1 MVILSKMEIRVIN
14 LFRAEWKK
22 VFANFKLT
30 SFLVWIFPIGL
41 FAFHTV
47 MILLSLVSPTMTA
60 GVEYFGSGFWT
71 TDSLNAWNIMI
82 TFPANLFGRML
93 PLAFMA
99 VVFAGEYQWRTWKN
113 IAPRTQRWK
122 LILAKMAALVSLVL
136 ISLALTALI
145 SALGPAIG
153 YRIHG
158 LPYGPDLDPQILG
171 SFLLDTAKTTFIVL
185 LSLAVLA
192 GYAAIAAITTR
203 SILGGLM
210 VSFGFSVLDA
220 VSLGMLSLLAT
231 LFNQPSLINL
241 YQYTPTYNLSNV
253 QSWLLRGEGEVA
265 IIAGISP
272 LSTAPGFWISLLVL
286 AIWIGGLISLA
297 LVIFQRQELTE

>member
-1 MVILSKMEIRVIN
+1 MLN
-14 LFRAEWKK
+14 LYRAEWCK
-22 VFANFKLT
+22 VSANFRLT
-30 SFLVWIFPIGL
+30 AFLVWIFPIGL

-47 MILLSLVSPTMTA
+47 MILLSLISPTMTA
-60 GVEYFGSGFWT
+60 GVEYFGSGSWSA
-71 TDSLNAWNIMI
+71 DSLTAWSMVI

-113 IAPRTQRWK
+113 IAPRTHRWK
-122 LILAKMAALVSLVL
+122 LILAKMAALVILVL
-136 ISLALTALI
+136 VSLALTALI
-145 SALGPAIG
+145 SALGPSLG
-153 YRIHG
+153 HRIHG
-158 LPYGPDLDPQILG
+158 LPYGPDLNLQVLG
-171 SFLLDTAKTTFIVL
+171 SFLLESVKTIFIVL

-192 GYAAIAAITTR
+192 GYAAIAALTTR

-220 VSLGMLSLLAT
+220 VSLGMLSLFSA

-241 YQYTPTYNLSNV
+241 YQYTPTYNLSNMY
-253 QSWLLRGEGEVA
+253 SWLLRGEGKVA

-272 LSTAPGFWISLLVL
+272 LSTAPGFWFSLLAM
-286 AIWIGGLISLA
+286 AIWICGLIGLS

>member
-1 MVILSKMEIRVIN
+1 MLN
-14 LFRAEWKK
+14 LYRAEWRK
-22 VFANFKLT
+22 VFANFRLT
-30 SFLVWIFPIGL
+30 AFLVWIFPIGL

-71 TDSLNAWNIMI
+71 TDSLNSWNMMI

-122 LILAKMAALVSLVL
+122 LILAKMAALISLVM
-136 ISLALTALI
+136 ISLVLTALI
-145 SALGPAIG
+145 AALGPSIG

-158 LPYGPDLDPQILG
+158 LPYGPDLNPQILG
-171 SFLLDTAKTTFIVL
+171 SFLLDTAKMVFIVL

-203 SILGGLM
+203 SILGGLL

-220 VSLGMLSLLAT
+220 VSLGMLSLFAA

-241 YQYTPTYNLSNV
+241 YQYTPTYNLSNMY
-253 QSWLLRGEGEVA
+253 SWLLRGEGEVA
-265 IIAGISP
+265 LIAGISP
-272 LSTAPGFWISLLVL
+272 LTFAPSFWVSLLVL
-286 AIWIGGLISLA
+286 AIWIGGLIGLA

>member
-1 MVILSKMEIRVIN
+1 MLN
-14 LFRAEWKK
+14 LYRAEWRK

-71 TDSLNAWNIMI
+71 TDSLNAWNMMI

-136 ISLALTALI
+136 ISLALTSLI
-145 SALGPAIG
+145 SALGPSIG

-158 LPYGPDLDPQILG
+158 LPYGPVLDPQILG
-171 SFLLDTAKTTFIVL
+171 SFLLDTAKTTFVVL
-185 LSLAVLA
+185 LSLVVLA

-203 SILGGLM
+203 SILGGLL

-220 VSLGMLSLLAT
+220 VSLGMLSLLAMI
-231 LFNQPSLINL
+231 FNSPSLINL
-241 YQYTPTYNLSNV
+241 YTFTPTYNLSNV
-253 QSWLLRGEGEVA
+253 HSWLLRGEAEFA
-265 IIAGISP
+265 ITAGISP
-272 LSTAPGFWISLLVL
+272 LSTAPGFWVSLLVL

-297 LVIFQRQELTE
+297 LITFQRQELTE

>member
-1 MVILSKMEIRVIN
+1 MIN
-14 LFRAEWKK
+14 LYRAEWRK
-22 VFANFKLT
+22 VFANFRLT
-30 SFLVWIFPIGL
+30 AFLVWIFPIGL

-47 MILLSLVSPTMTA
+47 MILLSLISPTMTA

-71 TDSLNAWNIMI
+71 TDSLNSWNMMI

-99 VVFAGEYQWRTWKN
+99 VVFAGEYQWRTLKN

-145 SALGPAIG
+145 SALGPSIG

-158 LPYGPDLDPQILG
+158 LPYGPDLDLQILG
-171 SFLLDTAKTTFIVL
+171 SFMLDTAKTVFIVL

-220 VSLGMLSLLAT
+220 VSLGMLSLLGA

-241 YQYTPTYNLSNV
+241 YQYTPTYNLSNMY
-253 QSWLLRGEGEVA
+253 SWLLRGEGEIA

-272 LSTAPGFWISLLVL
+272 LTFAPSFWVSLLML
-286 AIWIGGLISLA
+286 AIWIVGLIGLS

>member
-1 MVILSKMEIRVIN
+1 MFN
-14 LFRAEWKK
+14 LYRAEWKK
-22 VFANFKLT
+22 VSANFRLT
-30 SFLVWIFPIGL
+30 AFLVWIFPIGL

-47 MILLSLVSPTMTA
+47 MILLSLISPTMTA
-60 GVEYFGSGFWT
+60 GVEYFGSGDWT
-71 TDSLNAWNIMI
+71 TDS
-82 TFPANLFGRML
+82 PANLFGRML

-122 LILAKMAALVSLVL
+122 LILAKMAALISLVM
-136 ISLALTALI
+136 ISLVLTALI
-145 SALGPAIG
+145 AALGPSIG

-158 LPYGPDLDPQILG
+158 LPYGPDLNPQILG
-171 SFLLDTAKTTFIVL
+171 SFLLDTAKMVFIVL

-203 SILGGLM
+203 SILGGLL

-220 VSLGMLSLLAT
+220 VSLGMLSLFAA

-241 YQYTPTYNLSNV
+241 YQYTPTYNLSNMY
-253 QSWLLRGEGEVA
+253 SWLLSGEGKVA

-272 LSTAPGFWISLLVL
+272 LTFAPSFWVSLLML
-286 AIWIGGLISLA
+286 AIWIGGLIGLA

>member
-1 MVILSKMEIRVIN
+1 MFN
-14 LFRAEWKK
+14 LYRAEWRK

-30 SFLVWIFPIGL
+30 SFLIWIFPIGVL
-41 FAFHTV
+41 AFHTV
-47 MILLSLVSPTMTA
+47 MILLSLISATMQA
-60 GVEYFGSGFWT
+60 GVEYFGSGSWT
-71 TDSLNAWNIMI
+71 ADSLNTWNMMI

-122 LILAKMAALVSLVL
+122 LILAKMAALISLVLVSLV
-136 ISLALTALI
+136 LTALI
-145 SALGPAIG
+145 SALGPSTG
-153 YRIHG
+153 HRIHG
-158 LPYGPDLDPQILG
+158 LPYGPDLNPQILG
-171 SFLLDTAKTTFIVL
+171 SFLLDTAKTVFIVL

-231 LFNQPSLINL
+231 VFNQPSLINL
-241 YQYTPTYNLSNV
+241 YQYTPTYNLSNMY
-253 QSWLLRGEGEVA
+253 SWLLRGEGEVA
-265 IIAGISP
+265 LIAGISP
-272 LSTAPGFWISLLVL
+272 LTFAPGFWFSLLVL
-286 AIWIGGLISLA
+286 TIWIGGLTGLA
-297 LVIFQRQELTE
+297 LATFQRQELTE

>member
-1 MVILSKMEIRVIN
+1 MIN
-14 LFRAEWKK
+14 LYRAEWRK
-22 VFANFKLT
+22 VFANFRLT
-30 SFLVWIFPIGL
+30 AFLVWIFPIGL

-71 TDSLNAWNIMI
+71 TDSLNSWNMMI

-99 VVFAGEYQWRTWKN
+99 VVFAGEYQWRTLKN

-145 SALGPAIG
+145 SALGPSIG

-158 LPYGPDLDPQILG
+158 LPYGPDLDLQILG
-171 SFLLDTAKTTFIVL
+171 SFLLDTAKTIFIVL

-220 VSLGMLSLLAT
+220 VSLGMLSLLGA

-241 YQYTPTYNLSNV
+241 YQYTPTYNLSNMY
-253 QSWLLRGEGEVA
+253 SWLLSGEGKVA

-272 LSTAPGFWISLLVL
+272 LTLAPSFWVSLLIL
-286 AIWIGGLISLA
+286 AIWIGGLIGLA
-297 LVIFQRQELTE
+297 LVVFQRQEITE

>member
-1 MVILSKMEIRVIN
+1 MFN
-14 LFRAEWKK
+14 LYRAEWRK

-30 SFLVWIFPIGL
+30 SFLIWIFPIGVL
-41 FAFHTV
+41 AFHTV
-47 MILLSLVSPTMTA
+47 MILLSLISATMQA
-60 GVEYFGSGFWT
+60 GVEYFGSGSWT
-71 TDSLNAWNIMI
+71 ADSLNTWNMMI

-122 LILAKMAALVSLVL
+122 LILAKMAALISLVLVSLVL
-136 ISLALTALI
+136 TSLI
-145 SALGPAIG
+145 SALGPSIG

-158 LPYGPDLDPQILG
+158 LPYGPDLNPG
-171 SFLLDTAKTTFIVL
+171 SFLLDTAKTVFIVL

-210 VSFGFSVLDA
+210 VSFGFSVFDA

-231 LFNQPSLINL
+231 IFNQPSLINL
-241 YQYTPTYNLSNV
+241 YQYTPTYNLSNMY
-253 QSWLLRGEGEVA
+253 SWLLRGEGAFA

-272 LSTAPGFWISLLVL
+272 LTTTPGFWFSLLVL
-286 AIWIGGLISLA
+286 TIWIGGLTGLA
-297 LVIFQRQELTE
+297 LATFQRQELTE

>member
-1 MVILSKMEIRVIN
+1 MNN
-14 LFRAEWKK
+14 LYRAEWRK
-22 VFANFKLT
+22 VSANFKLT

-47 MILLSLVSPTMTA
+47 MILLSLISATMQA
-60 GVEYFGSGFWT
+60 GVEYFGSGSWSA
-71 TDSLNAWNIMI
+71 DSLTAWNMVI

-99 VVFAGEYQWRTWKN
+99 VVFAGEYQWHTWKN

-136 ISLALTALI
+136 VSLALTALI
-145 SALGPAIG
+145 SALGPSIG
-153 YRIHG
+153 HRIHG
-158 LPYGPDLDPQILG
+158 LPYGPDLNSQVLG
-171 SFLLDTAKTTFIVL
+171 SFLLDSVKTIFIVL

-220 VSLGMLSLLAT
+220 VSLGMLSLLGT
-231 LFNQPSLINL
+231 IFNRPSLINL
-241 YQYTPTYNLSNV
+241 YKFTPSYNLGNV
-253 QSWLLRGEGEVA
+253 HSWLLRGEAEFA
-265 IIAGISP
+265 ITAGMSP
-272 LSTAPGFWISLLVL
+272 LNTAPGFWFSLLIL
-286 AIWIGGLISLA
+286 AIWIFGLIGLA
-297 LVIFQRQELTE
+297 LAIFQRQELTE